1 MREGSYG
8 YIFDVSNTDTQMK
21 TNIYILLILLLSF
34 SFGNAQSTEAALEV
48 ETSNTISV
56 SNEDVNITV
65 GTEINT
71 VKENDSLLIDAN
83 TLKASIARTASDI
96 RIYLNQKRKVSN
108 ISLLFPKINKATKA

>member
-1 MREGSYG
+1 
-8 YIFDVSNTDTQMK
+8 MK

-34 SFGNAQSTEAALEV
+34 SSGNAQSTEVALEV

-56 SNEDVNITV
+56 SNEDINITV
-65 GTEINT
+65 STEINT

-83 TLKASIARTASDI
+83 TLKASIARSASDI

-108 ISLLFPKINKATKA
+108 ISLLFPKMNKATKA